1 MVNPTSFQYTTF
13 SFTSCIETVRF
24 QIGLIFVSSVIE
36 MDTPI
41 VTDHENLE
49 YPTVQPNNTRGYKN
63 YANAIRRQ
71 SERVWRLH
79 LNDEYDSS
87 LEYCSHSTQQQEEN
101 NQEELDDIPSNAL
114 EILTKLF
121 SIP

>member
-1 MVNPTSFQYTTF
+1 
-13 SFTSCIETVRF
+13 
-24 QIGLIFVSSVIE
+24 

-71 SERVWRLH
+71 SERV
-79 LNDEYDSS
+79 
-87 LEYCSHSTQQQEEN
+87 
-101 NQEELDDIPSNAL
+101 
-114 EILTKLF
+114 
-121 SIP
+121 